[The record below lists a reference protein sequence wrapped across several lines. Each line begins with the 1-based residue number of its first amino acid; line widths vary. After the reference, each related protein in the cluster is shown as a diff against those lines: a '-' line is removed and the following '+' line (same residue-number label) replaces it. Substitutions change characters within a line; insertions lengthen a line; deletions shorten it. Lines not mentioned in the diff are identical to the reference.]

1 MTNRRHLRIG
11 SVGLLG
17 LSAAP
22 AWSKGPDAPD
32 TEAPDTPAAEVL
44 RTDKDHVVLSWTGL
58 GREVDVRAS
67 TDADAPISLMRL
79 FAKNTR
85 ATSIRLPLSGSPRPY
100 FLVQDS
106 AGRRVSSAE
115 RLLPLEG
122 GRNCRDLGGYRTA
135 DNRQVR
141 WGRMF
146 RSGVLSGLSAA
157 DNAYLSGL
165 EIETV
170 CDLRTEA
177 ERRSEPAAIAAPF
190 KPEITAYGYDM
201 YAGSMGALFG
211 AKTREDAIRLFAATY
226 LEMTDFLAPNFTHLF
241 DRLVHDDAPLLL
253 NCTAGKDRTGVASAL
268 ILSVLGV
275 PRETIIADYALSQKF
290 VPPEY
295 YASQGAGSRS
305 TSAALPSQQQ
315 AMMARMPEGVMRI
328 IMGSDPD
335 VMRQA
340 LDLFDQKAGGPV
352 ELVKSRYG
360 VDQGAINH
368 LRVTLLS

>member
-1 MTNRRHLRIG
+1 MTNRRQLLIG
-11 SVGLLG
+11 SGALLG

-22 AWSKGPDAPD
+22 AWSKVP
-32 TEAPDTPAAEVL
+32 ESQNVPAAEVL
-44 RTDKDHVVLSWTGL
+44 RAGKDHLVLSWTGF
-58 GREVDVRAS
+58 GPEVDVRAS
-67 TDADAPISLMRL
+67 SDADAPDSLMRL
-79 FAKNTR
+79 FAKNSR
-85 ATSIRLPLSGSPRPY
+85 AASIRLSLPDSPRPY
-100 FLVQDS
+100 FLVQDG
-106 AGRRVSSAE
+106 AGRRVWSAE

-122 GRNCRDLGGYRTA
+122 GRNCRDLGGYRAA

-157 DNAYLSGL
+157 DNACLSRL

-177 ERRSEPAAIAAPF
+177 ERKSEPAAIAAPF
-190 KPEITAYGYDM
+190 KPEITAYSYDM

-211 AKTREDAIRLFAATY
+211 AKTREDAIKLFAATY
-226 LEMTDFLAPNFTHLF
+226 LEMTEFLAPNFTHLF
-241 DRLVHDDAPLLL
+241 ERLLHNDAPLLL

-275 PRETIIADYALSQKF
+275 PRETVIADYALSQKF

-295 YASQGAGSRS
+295 YAGQGAGSRS

-315 AMMARMPEGVMRI
+315 AMMARMPEDVMRV
-328 IMGSDPD
+328 IMGSDPE

-340 LDLFDQKAGGPV
+340 LYLFDEKAGGPI
-352 ELVKSRYG
+352 ELVTSRYG
-360 VDQGAINH
+360 VDRDAIEH
-368 LRVTLLS
+368 LRATLLS

>member
-1 MTNRRHLRIG
+1 MTNRRQ
-11 SVGLLG
+11 LLLGGGALVG

-22 AWSKGPDAPD
+22 AWSRVP
-32 TEAPDTPAAEVL
+32 EILDTPDAEVL
-44 RTDKDHVVLSWTGL
+44 RVDKDHVVVSWTGF
-58 GREVDVRAS
+58 GREVDVLAS
-67 TDADAPISLMRL
+67 SDADASTSLMRL

-85 ATSIRLPLSGSPRPY
+85 ATSIRLALSGSPRPY
-100 FLVQDS
+100 FLVRDG

-135 DNRQVR
+135 DGRQVR

-146 RSGVLSGLSAA
+146 RCGALSGLSAA
-157 DNAYLSGL
+157 DNAYLSRL
-165 EIETV
+165 DIQTV

-177 ERRSEPAAIAAPF
+177 ERKSEPAAITAPF
-190 KPEITAYGYDM
+190 KPEITAFHYDM
-201 YAGSMGALFG
+201 YAGSMGALFS
-211 AKTREDAIRLFAATY
+211 AKTREDAIRFFAATY
-226 LEMTDFLAPNFTHLF
+226 LEMTEFLAPNFTHMF
-241 DRLVHDDAPLLL
+241 DRLLHNDAPLLL

-275 PRETIIADYALSQKF
+275 PRETVIADYALSQKF

-305 TSAALPSQQQ
+305 ASAALPSQQL
-315 AMMARMPEGVMRI
+315 AMMARMPEDVMRI
-328 IMGSDPD
+328 IMGSDPE
-335 VMRQA
+335 VIRQA
-340 LDLFDQKAGGPV
+340 LDLFDEKAGGPI

-360 VDQGAINH
+360 VDQSAIDH
-368 LRVTLLS
+368 LRATLLS